1 MPNELWLMLEHG
13 HVVLR
18 AVVQDLVFVVKQ
30 IPDNRF
36 QRDGD
41 DLIIHVRIKLTDA
54 LSETKIDVPHLDG
67 RILRVPLKEAIRPP
81 PLRRLTCL
89 RAKIL
94 QPSNGSLE

>member
-1 MPNELWLMLEHG
+1 MPYELWLTLEHG

-18 AVVQDLVFVVKQ
+18 AVLQDLVFVVRQ

-67 RILRVPLKEAIRPP
+67 RILRVPLKEAIPP
-81 PLRRLTCL
+81 APLRPLTCL
-89 RAKIL
+89 HAKLL
-94 QPSNGSLE
+94 QPSNGCLE